1 MKSANPENEYI
12 PIDLRISVRRETLR
26 LISEMAE
33 DMGISINE
41 VFSFLA
47 EDSVI
52 DLELLE
58 DLNEI
63 EIPSKCSIDDLKNA
77 LLKKNKK
84 ILIKPHPN
92 FYNGSLGQSAKWDK
106 IIYDKFV
113 KRFSNNDNLFFLNKP
128 TQNYHL
134 LKKLNIISSVLM
146 AVDMTTDYI
155 YQLNLDHIFHLLS
168 MLRLLN

>member
-12 PIDLRISVRRETLR
+12 PLDLRISVRRDTLR

-63 EIPSKCSIDDLKNA
+63 KIPAKCSIDDLKKA
-77 LLKKNKK
+77 LLNKK
-84 ILIKPHPN
+84 
-92 FYNGSLGQSAKWDK
+92 
-106 IIYDKFV
+106 
-113 KRFSNNDNLFFLNKP
+113 LF
-128 TQNYHL
+128 
-134 LKKLNIISSVLM
+134 
-146 AVDMTTDYI
+146 
-155 YQLNLDHIFHLLS
+155 
-168 MLRLLN
+168 

>member
-12 PIDLRISVRRETLR
+12 PLDLRISVRRETLR
-26 LISEMAE
+26 LISEMAQ

-63 EIPSKCSIDDLKNA
+63 EIPSQCSLDDLKNA
-77 LLKKNKK
+77 LLKK
-84 ILIKPHPN
+84 
-92 FYNGSLGQSAKWDK
+92 
-106 IIYDKFV
+106 
-113 KRFSNNDNLFFLNKP
+113 
-128 TQNYHL
+128 
-134 LKKLNIISSVLM
+134 KLC
-146 AVDMTTDYI
+146 
-155 YQLNLDHIFHLLS
+155 
-168 MLRLLN
+168 

>member
-12 PIDLRISVRRETLR
+12 PLDLRISVRRDTLR
-26 LISEMAE
+26 LISEMAQ

-63 EIPSKCSIDDLKNA
+63 EIPNRCSLNDLKNA
-77 LLKKNKK
+77 LLKK
-84 ILIKPHPN
+84 
-92 FYNGSLGQSAKWDK
+92 
-106 IIYDKFV
+106 
-113 KRFSNNDNLFFLNKP
+113 
-128 TQNYHL
+128 
-134 LKKLNIISSVLM
+134 KLC
-146 AVDMTTDYI
+146 
-155 YQLNLDHIFHLLS
+155 
-168 MLRLLN
+168 

>member
-12 PIDLRISVRRETLR
+12 PLDLRISVRRDTLR
-26 LISEMAE
+26 LISEMAQ

-63 EIPSKCSIDDLKNA
+63 EIPSQCSLEDLKNA
-77 LLKKNKK
+77 LLKK
-84 ILIKPHPN
+84 
-92 FYNGSLGQSAKWDK
+92 
-106 IIYDKFV
+106 
-113 KRFSNNDNLFFLNKP
+113 
-128 TQNYHL
+128 
-134 LKKLNIISSVLM
+134 KLC
-146 AVDMTTDYI
+146 
-155 YQLNLDHIFHLLS
+155 
-168 MLRLLN
+168 

>member
-1 MKSANPENEYI
+1 MKSANPENEFV
-12 PIDLRISVRRETLR
+12 PIDLRISVRRDTLR

-63 EIPSKCSIDDLKNA
+63 EIPSKCSVDDLKNA
-77 LLKKNKK
+77 LLKK
-84 ILIKPHPN
+84 
-92 FYNGSLGQSAKWDK
+92 
-106 IIYDKFV
+106 
-113 KRFSNNDNLFFLNKP
+113 
-128 TQNYHL
+128 
-134 LKKLNIISSVLM
+134 KLC
-146 AVDMTTDYI
+146 
-155 YQLNLDHIFHLLS
+155 
-168 MLRLLN
+168 

>member
-12 PIDLRISVRRETLR
+12 PLNLRISVRRGTLR

-63 EIPSKCSIDDLKNA
+63 EIPSQCSLDDLKNA
-77 LLKKNKK
+77 LLKK
-84 ILIKPHPN
+84 
-92 FYNGSLGQSAKWDK
+92 
-106 IIYDKFV
+106 
-113 KRFSNNDNLFFLNKP
+113 
-128 TQNYHL
+128 
-134 LKKLNIISSVLM
+134 KLC
-146 AVDMTTDYI
+146 
-155 YQLNLDHIFHLLS
+155 
-168 MLRLLN
+168 

>member
-12 PIDLRISVRRETLR
+12 PLDLRISVRKDTLR

-63 EIPSKCSIDDLKNA
+63 EIPNKCSLNDLKNA
-77 LLKKNKK
+77 LLKK
-84 ILIKPHPN
+84 
-92 FYNGSLGQSAKWDK
+92 
-106 IIYDKFV
+106 
-113 KRFSNNDNLFFLNKP
+113 
-128 TQNYHL
+128 
-134 LKKLNIISSVLM
+134 
-146 AVDMTTDYI
+146 
-155 YQLNLDHIFHLLS
+155 
-168 MLRLLN
+168 RLC

>member
-12 PIDLRISVRRETLR
+12 PLDLRISVRRDTLR
-26 LISEMAE
+26 LITEMAQ

-63 EIPSKCSIDDLKNA
+63 EIPNKCSLNDLKNA
-77 LLKKNKK
+77 LLKK
-84 ILIKPHPN
+84 
-92 FYNGSLGQSAKWDK
+92 
-106 IIYDKFV
+106 
-113 KRFSNNDNLFFLNKP
+113 
-128 TQNYHL
+128 
-134 LKKLNIISSVLM
+134 
-146 AVDMTTDYI
+146 
-155 YQLNLDHIFHLLS
+155 
-168 MLRLLN
+168 RLC